1 MPRRVSQVA
10 HLPLF
15 ADDTTIA
22 RVILGPDRAVEWSQ
36 IASLLEARGLP
47 KIDPLM
53 GGRYLP
59 AVCAFFDEMYG
70 LVPNDAAPLAPD
82 GLEDFEGWQKSRR
95 S

>member
-1 MPRRVSQVA
+1 MPRSAPHVA

-15 ADDTTIA
+15 ADDRTIA
-22 RVILGPDRAVEWSQ
+22 PAILGPERAVEWSQ
-36 IASLLEARGLP
+36 IASLLEGRGLP

-53 GGRYLP
+53 GGRYTP
-59 AVCAFFDEMYG
+59 AVRAFFDQMYG